1 MIIDF
6 YAHGKMDSDHPAK
19 HTVAH
24 HGFSEKEMRDIF
36 EKAGAG
42 GQFALSDIGDMTLT
56 RVVGEDKTVKEMKRR
71 LFIAR
76 GTKAWG
82 GLSA

>member
-6 YAHGKMDSDHPAK
+6 FAHGDMDSYHPAK
-19 HTVAH
+19 HTVTH

-42 GQFALSDIGDMTLT
+42 GDFAMSDIGDMTLT
-56 RVVGEDKTVKEMKRR
+56 KVVGEDGTVKEMKRR

-76 GTKAWG
+76 GTKV
-82 GLSA
+82 